1 MRWELREEMSQ
12 TWLLSGIPRSGT
24 SLCCRLAGELPDTVA
39 LSEPMRRE
47 FLAGVDSPDEAC
59 LRIKEFTSQARVRI
73 LGEGRALSMQRDGR
87 LDDNMVAGEF
97 SRGGLRTRN
106 ASWGEIEIGEALRPE
121 FTLLVKHN
129 ALFAA
134 LLPQL
139 IASFA
144 CLALVR
150 NPLAVLASWQTV
162 NLPVHDGRIP
172 AGEEFDSALRYR
184 LAAEP
189 DALRRQIAVLNW
201 FFSGYLSHLQRDNII
216 RYEDL
221 VNSGG
226 SVLFRLLG
234 HADAAPIP
242 LENRNTNLLY
252 KGSMAEVLLK
262 ALFEEGGAWSELYDA
277 AECARLA
284 DLIGARR

>member
-1 MRWELREEMSQ
+1 MVSH

-47 FLAGVDSPDEAC
+47 LFAGVESPDEAC
-59 LRIKEFTSQARVRI
+59 LRIEEFTRQARARI
-73 LGEGRALSMQRDGR
+73 LGEGAAQSIQRDGR

-97 SRGGLRTRN
+97 SRDGLRTRN
-106 ASWGEIEIGEALRPE
+106 VSWGEIEVRKALRPG

-129 ALFAA
+129 AVFAA
-134 LLPQL
+134 LLPRL
-139 IASFA
+139 TASFT

-172 AGEEFDSALRYR
+172 AGEQFDSGLRDR

-189 DALRRQIAVLNW
+189 DALRRQMAVLNW
-201 FFSGYLSHLQRDNII
+201 FFSGFLAHVERDNII

-221 VNSGG
+221 VSSGG
-226 SVLFRLLG
+226 SYLFRLLG
-234 HADAAPIP
+234 HADAAPVP
-242 LENRNTNLLY
+242 LENRNSNLLY
-252 KGSMAEVLLK
+252 KGAMADVLLE
-262 ALFEEGGAWSELYDA
+262 ALTREGGAWSEFYDA
-277 AECARLA
+277 AECDRLA
-284 DLIGARR
+284 DLLRARQ